1 MPMTRIP
8 SALGR
13 AIVCALGT
21 TFVCI
26 APACGANA
34 SDGFE
39 GSPADGSSTT
49 VRTSAVNASPAAGGA
64 TTETASAA
72 LLAAAP
78 TPVTASIGTN
88 LGAISDST
96 PEFAFIDVMKSSR
109 AWISGST
116 AGAWD
121 DGRAVDVDENGWVR
135 SLAPGQVARTLMF
148 WDLGDRYPR
157 GRYVV
162 LYQGKGTLG
171 YGAGARLDAA
181 RSTAGRDEIDVGLG
195 GLELTITSID
205 PADPLRNIR
214 VIVPGGVCSNDTR
227 RYCDAATACSAGATC
242 QSFEQSHAEQI
253 FHPAFLERIASYGA
267 LRFMDWGDTNDS
279 AQRTWAERPK
289 VSDARYSIK
298 GAPVEVMVE
307 LSNRLGIDPWFTIPH
322 MADDAYVAAYAKLVK
337 QRIRPDLTVYVEYS
351 NEVWNGIFRQS
362 EYARANGVALGLGAD
377 SYEAQLRY
385 HSQRSVQVFEL
396 FSKQFT
402 VKGSLLR
409 VLASHAANAWAS
421 NTILDFENAASNAD
435 ALAIAPYFAG
445 DLGTPA
451 QASRIRGL
459 GAEGV
464 LNEIEQR
471 SLPEAIG
478 WMNEQAQTAAAHG
491 VRLIAYEGGQHLA
504 GVDGVQDDA
513 ALNAVFDAVNRHPRM
528 KSIYL
533 RYLDA
538 WRNSGGGLFTH
549 FVNCGPYTKWGRWG
563 ALERLDQPRAAAPKF
578 DALMTFLE
586 SE

>member
-1 MPMTRIP
+1 MPMTTITR
-8 SALGR
+8 ALGR
-13 AIVCALGT
+13 AIVCALGS

-39 GSPADGSSTT
+39 EATRDESSATP
-49 VRTSAVNASPAAGGA
+49 RTSAVSVTPAPANGK
-64 TTETASAA
+64 TEVASAA
-72 LLAAAP
+72 LIAAAP

-109 AWISGST
+109 AWISGSA

-148 WDLGDRYPR
+148 WDLADRYLR

-162 LYQGKGTLG
+162 LYEGNGTLT
-171 YGAGARLDAA
+171 YGAGARLDPA
-181 RSTAGRDEIDVGLG
+181 RSTPGRDEIEVGLG
-195 GLELTITSID
+195 GIELTITSVD
-205 PADPLRNIR
+205 AANPLRNIR
-214 VIVPGGVCSNDTR
+214 VIAPGGVCSDDTR
-227 RYCDAATACSAGATC
+227 RYCDAAAACGAGATC
-242 QSFEQSHAEQI
+242 RSFEQSYAAQI
-253 FHPAFLERIASYGA
+253 FHPTFLDRVASYGA

-289 VSDARYSIK
+289 VTDARYSVK

-322 MADDAYVAAYAKLVK
+322 MADDAYVAAYAALVK
-337 QRIRPDLTVYVEYS
+337 RNLRPDLTVYVEYS
-351 NEVWNGIFRQS
+351 NEVWNSIFGQS
-362 EYARANGVALGLGAD
+362 EYARTNGVELGLSAD

-385 HSQRSVQVFEL
+385 HSRRSVQVFEL

-402 VKGSLLR
+402 VKGSLVR

-421 NTILDFENAASNAD
+421 NTILDFENAASKAD

-451 QASRIRGL
+451 QANRIRGL

-464 LNEIEQR
+464 LSEIEQR

-478 WMNEQAQTAAAHG
+478 WMNEQAEAAAAHG

-504 GVDGVQDDA
+504 GVDGMQDDA

-538 WRNSGGGLFTH
+538 WRKSGGELFTH

-586 SE
+586 AE